1 MKGEYVSLN
10 VSADDK
16 IQGLN
21 ITGVLGG
28 SLRCDEPRPMSRR
41 RGNRPEDGASTEE
54 H

>member
-10 VSADDK
+10 VSNDTK

-28 SLRCDEPRPMSRR
+28 SLRCDEPRPVSRR
-41 RGNRPEDGASTEE
+41 RGNKSEDGVVESE